1 MDLHLLSEESLWES
15 CLTGDKTALKE
26 LYCRFY
32 SSLCNYGLRLVSDKG
47 LVEDCIQDVFIKLIQ
62 NYQSLSTTSN
72 VKGYLLKSL
81 RNKLYDA
88 LEKEKRADDISQYE
102 DTLQTEDLY
111 SMLSFEETEPDIR
124 SKQLLVAFAKL
135 SARQQ
140 EIIYLYYISELNHE
154 AIAEVMGINYQSSKN
169 LLFRSLSKLRELFFK
184 NN

>member
-1 MDLHLLSEESLWES
+1 MQISDESLWKS
-15 CLTGDKTALKE
+15 CLTGNNTAFKE

-32 SSLCNYGLRLVSDKG
+32 SVLCNYGFRLVADKD
-47 LVEDCIQDVFIKLIQ
+47 LVKDCIQDVFIKLIQ
-62 NYQSLSTTSN
+62 NHQSLSVTSN

-88 LEKEKRADDISQYE
+88 LEKERDSDDICLYE
-102 DTLQTEDLY
+102 DKLQTEDLH
-111 SMLSFEETEPDIR
+111 SLLSFEETEPDIR
-124 SKQLLVAFAKL
+124 SRQLLAAFAEL

-140 EIIYLYYISELNHE
+140 EIIYLYYINELNHE

-169 LLFRSLSKLRELFFK
+169 LLFRSLSKLRELFLK